1 MAQTTIVAP
10 EEPHY
15 TRADFTALRA
25 SLNKLD
31 ISFISDNYYTED
43 DLEELGCDSP
53 SDLQRRLD
61 EMRDH
66 LINRASAA
74 NPHIA
79 DALRNARKSAKWSKV
94 ALDFLFQAA
103 EFQSSQPQP
112 QDALTAWLKPRVSRH
127 LKAEGVRTLQ
137 DLVRLIEL
145 RGPSWWRPIPR
156 LGEGK
161 AASILRWLQRHEKT
175 LGRLTVTGTKTS
187 SDAGVPA
194 VVLDPMSSK
203 AVLVPLDGIR
213 LPAELDG
220 SAGINRAE
228 KFSLIYA
235 RNDLEAVQAYL
246 SKFRG
251 QAHTL
256 RAYQKELER
265 LLLWAIYKRHRPLSS
280 LLVDDC
286 EIYKL
291 FLAAPDPEW
300 IGPRAKRWSPR
311 WKPFEGPLSPASQ
324 QHAVTVIRGFF
335 GWLQDVRYLAG
346 NPWIAVANPRKEKPI
361 ESMQIEKAL
370 PEELWSALS
379 RQGGY
384 LDQAIARLPGD
395 QQAQMRLGK
404 AALLLIGHSGI
415 RREEAVLAK
424 RGRLK
429 MVEGTGIPLAELAVL
444 GKGLK
449 WRTVFLPGAVIQ
461 ALRDHWVDRGQDF
474 DDLQSYADSHLL
486 SPLII
491 PSTPQ
496 AVSKHLKEDSEQ
508 AHGFAPGSL
517 WRIVT
522 KTLKA
527 VAADGR
533 IEMTNQEREI
543 LRHRATHAL
552 RHTFATVAVGQ
563 DVPLDVMQ
571 KLLGHAS
578 LDTTSIYVQAERKRS
593 ITEMSKFFGGDKVAR

>member
-1 MAQTTIVAP
+1 MAQNTIVAP
-10 EEPHY
+10 EELHY

-31 ISFISDNYYTED
+31 IGFIVSNYYTED
-43 DLEELGCDSP
+43 DLEELGCESP
-53 SDLQRRLD
+53 GDLQRRLD
-61 EMRDH
+61 AMRDH

-79 DALRNARKSAKWSKV
+79 EALRNARKSARWSKV

-103 EFQSSQPQP
+103 EFQSTQPQL
-112 QDALTAWLKPRVSRH
+112 QDALTAWLKPRVARH
-127 LKAEGVRTLQ
+127 LQTEGIRTLQ

-145 RGPSWWRPIPR
+145 RGPTWWRPVPR

-161 AASILRWLQRHEKT
+161 AAAILRWLQRHEKT
-175 LGRLTVTGTKTS
+175 LGRLTVSGTKTT
-187 SDAGVPA
+187 SDVTLPA
-194 VVLDPMSSK
+194 VILDPMSTQ
-203 AVLVPLDGIR
+203 AVLAPLEGIR

-220 SAGINRAE
+220 STGLNRAQQ
-228 KFSLIYA
+228 FSLIYA

-246 SKFRG
+246 VKFKG
-251 QAHTL
+251 QSHTL
-256 RAYQKELER
+256 RAYRKELER
-265 LLLWAIYKRHRPLSS
+265 LLLWAIHKRCRPLSS

-286 EIYKL
+286 ELYKL
-291 FLAAPDPEW
+291 YLASPDPEW
-300 IGPRAKRWSPR
+300 IGPRTKRWSPR
-311 WKPFEGPLSPASQ
+311 WKPFEGALSPASQ
-324 QHAVTVIRGFF
+324 QHAVTIIRGFF

-346 NPWIAVANPRKEKPI
+346 NPWVAVGNPRKEKPI
-361 ESMQIEKAL
+361 ASMQIEKAL
-370 PEELWSALS
+370 PEELWAALS
-379 RQGGY
+379 REGGY
-384 LDQAIARLPGD
+384 LDQAIAHLPGNE
-395 QQAQMRLGK
+395 QAQMRLGK

-415 RREEAVLAK
+415 RREEAVTAK

-429 MVEGTGIPLAELAVL
+429 TIASAGIPLAELAVL

-449 WRTVFLPGAVIQ
+449 WRSVFLPGSVVQ
-461 ALRDHWVDRGQDF
+461 ALKDHWNDRGQDF
-474 DDLQSYADSHLL
+474 DDPNSYAESHLL
-486 SPLII
+486 SPIII

-496 AVSKHLKEDSEQ
+496 ASQKHLQENSNQ
-508 AHGFAPGSL
+508 AQGFAPGSL

-527 VAADGR
+527 VAAEER
-533 IEMTNQEREI
+533 IEMTDQEREI

-552 RHTFATVAVGQ
+552 RHTFASVAVSR

-571 KLLGHAS
+571 RLLGHAS

-593 ITEMSKFFGGDKVAR
+593 IAEMSRFFEVNDEG

>member
-1 MAQTTIVAP
+1 MAQNTIVAP

-31 ISFISDNYYTED
+31 ISFIASNYYTED

-53 SDLQRRLD
+53 SDLQGRLD
-61 EMRDH
+61 DMRDH

-79 DALRNARKSAKWSKV
+79 DALRNARKSAKWSKL
-94 ALDFLFQAA
+94 ALDYLFKAA

-161 AASILRWLQRHEKT
+161 AASILRWLGRHEKT
-175 LGRLTVTGTKTS
+175 LGRLTVTGTKTA
-187 SDAGVPA
+187 SDAGMPA

-220 SAGINRAE
+220 SQGINRAE
-228 KFSLIYA
+228 SFSLIYA

-246 SKFRG
+246 VKFTS
-251 QAHTL
+251 QPHTF
-256 RAYQKELER
+256 RAYKKELER

-286 EIYKL
+286 ELYKL
-291 FLAAPDPEW
+291 FLATPDSEW
-300 IGPRAKRWSPR
+300 IGPRTKRWSPR
-311 WKPFEGPLSPASQ
+311 WKPFEGALSPASQ

-335 GWLQDVRYLAG
+335 SWLQDVRYLAG
-346 NPWIAVANPRKEKPI
+346 NPWIAVANPRKERPL

-370 PEELWSALS
+370 PDELWSALS
-379 RQGGY
+379 RKGGY
-384 LDQAIARLPGD
+384 LDQAIANLPGD
-395 QQAQMRLGK
+395 LQAQMRLGK

-415 RREEAVLAK
+415 RREEAVTAK

-429 MVEGTGIPLAELAVL
+429 TVEGAKIPLAELAVL

-449 WRTVFLPGAVIQ
+449 WRTVFLPSSVIQ
-461 ALRDHWVDRGQDF
+461 ALKDHWVDRGQDF
-474 DDLQSYADSHLL
+474 DDLSYADSHLL

-496 AVSKHLKEDSEQ
+496 AASKHLQENSDQ

-522 KTLKA
+522 KTLKV

-533 IEMTNQEREI
+533 IVMTNQEREI
-543 LRHRATHAL
+543 LKHRATHAL
-552 RHTFATVAVGQ
+552 RHTFATTAVGNE
-563 DVPLDVMQ
+563 VPLDVMQ

-578 LDTTSIYVQAERKRS
+578 LDTTSIYVQAEKKRS
-593 ITEMSKFFGGDKVAR
+593 IAEMSRFFGGDKVGK

>member
-1 MAQTTIVAP
+1 MAQNTVVAP

-31 ISFISDNYYTED
+31 ISFIAGNYYTED
-43 DLEELGCDSP
+43 DLEELGCESP
-53 SDLQRRLD
+53 SDLQGRLD
-61 EMRDH
+61 DMRDH

-79 DALRNARKSAKWSKV
+79 DALRNARKSARWSKV

-103 EFQSSQPQP
+103 EFHSSQPQP
-112 QDALTAWLKPRVSRH
+112 SDSVTAWLKPRVAKH
-127 LKAEGVRTLQ
+127 LQAEGVRTLQ
-137 DLVRLIEL
+137 DLHRLIEL
-145 RGPSWWRPIPR
+145 RGPSWWRPVPR

-175 LGRLTVTGTKTS
+175 LGRLTVIGTKTA
-187 SDAGVPA
+187 SDAALPA
-194 VVLDPMSSK
+194 VVLDPHGTK
-203 AVLVPLDGIR
+203 AILVPLDGIR

-220 SAGINRAE
+220 STGINRAD

-246 SKFRG
+246 VKFKS
-251 QAHTL
+251 QSHTF

-265 LLLWAIYKRHRPLSS
+265 LLLWAIYKRRRPLSS
-280 LLVDDC
+280 LLIDDC
-286 EIYKL
+286 ELYKL

-300 IGPRAKRWSPR
+300 IGPRTKRWSPR

-324 QHAVTVIRGFF
+324 QHAVTIVRGFF
-335 GWLQDVRYLAG
+335 TWLQDVRYLAG

-361 ESMQIEKAL
+361 ESMQIDKAL
-370 PEELWSALS
+370 PEDLWKELS
-379 RQGGY
+379 REGGY
-384 LDQAIARLPGD
+384 LDQAIAHRPGNE
-395 QQAQMRLGK
+395 QAQMRLGK

-415 RREEAVLAK
+415 RREEAATAT

-429 MVEGTGIPLAELAVL
+429 MIVNAGIPLAELAVL
-444 GKGLK
+444 GKGLR
-449 WRTVFLPGAVIQ
+449 WRTVFMPDAAVQ
-461 ALRDHWVDRGQDF
+461 AIREHWEDRGQDF
-474 DDLQSYADSHLL
+474 DDLKSHADSHLL
-486 SPLII
+486 SPIII
-491 PSTPQ
+491 PSTPTASQ
-496 AVSKHLKEDSEQ
+496 KHLQEDSGQ
-508 AHGFAPGSL
+508 AHGFVPGSL

-522 KTLKA
+522 KTLKT
-527 VAADGR
+527 VADDQR

-552 RHTFATVAVGQ
+552 RHTFATVAVGNE
-563 DVPLDVMQ
+563 VPLDVMQ

-593 ITEMSKFFGGDKVAR
+593 IAEMSKFFGGDKQGK

>member
-1 MAQTTIVAP
+1 MAQNTIVAP

-31 ISFISDNYYTED
+31 IAFIAGNYYTED
-43 DLEELGCDSP
+43 DLEVLGCTSP

-61 EMRDH
+61 VMRDH

-79 DALRNARKSAKWSKV
+79 DALRNARKSARWSKV

-112 QDALTAWLKPRVSRH
+112 TDSVTAWLKPRVSRH
-127 LKAEGVRTLQ
+127 LKTEGVRTLQ

-161 AASILRWLQRHEKT
+161 AASILRWLGRHERT
-175 LGRLTVTGTKTS
+175 LGRLTVTGTKTA
-187 SDAGVPA
+187 SDNELPA

-220 SAGINRAE
+220 SQGINRAE
-228 KFSLIYA
+228 QFSLIYA

-246 SKFRG
+246 SKFHG

-256 RAYQKELER
+256 RAYKKELER
-265 LLLWAIYKRHRPLSS
+265 LLLWAIYKRRRPLSS

-286 EIYKL
+286 ELYKL

-300 IGPRAKRWSPR
+300 IGPRTKRWSPR

-324 QHAVTVIRGFF
+324 QYAVTVVRGFF
-335 GWLQDVRYLAG
+335 AWLQDVRYLAG
-346 NPWIAVANPRKEKPI
+346 NPWVAVSNPRKEKPI
-361 ESMQIEKAL
+361 ESLQIEKAL
-370 PEELWSALS
+370 PEELWAALS

-384 LDQAIARLPGD
+384 LDQAIANLPGD
-395 QQAQMRLGK
+395 LQAQMRLGK

-415 RREEAVLAK
+415 RREEAVTAK

-429 MVEGTGIPLAELAVL
+429 MIEGAGIPLAELAVL

-449 WRTVFLPGAVIQ
+449 WRTVFLPDAVIQ
-461 ALRDHWVDRGQDF
+461 ALKDHWADRGQDF
-474 DDLQSYADSHLL
+474 DDLKSYADSHLL

-491 PSTPQ
+491 PPTPQ
-496 AVSKHLKEDSEQ
+496 ATQKHLNEDSDQ
-508 AHGFAPGSL
+508 AHGFVPGSL

-527 VAADGR
+527 VASDHR
-533 IEMTNQEREI
+533 IEMTNQAREI
-543 LRHRATHAL
+543 LRRRATHAL

-563 DVPLDVMQ
+563 EVPLDVMQ

-593 ITEMSKFFGGDKVAR
+593 IAEMSKFFGGDKQGK

>member
-1 MAQTTIVAP
+1 MAQNTIVAP

-31 ISFISDNYYTED
+31 IAFIAGNYYTED

-53 SDLQRRLD
+53 SDLQGRLD
-61 EMRDH
+61 AMRDH

-74 NPHIA
+74 NPYIS
-79 DALRNARKSAKWSKV
+79 DALRNARKSAKWSKL
-94 ALDFLFQAA
+94 ALDYLFKAA

-127 LKAEGVRTLQ
+127 LQREGVRTLQ
-137 DLVRLIEL
+137 DLVRLVEL

-161 AASILRWLQRHEKT
+161 AGSILRWLVRHEKT
-175 LGRLTVTGTKTS
+175 LGRLTVTGTKTA
-187 SDAGVPA
+187 SDAGMPA

-220 SAGINRAE
+220 SQGINRAE
-228 KFSLIYA
+228 QFSLIYA

-246 SKFRG
+246 VKFTS
-251 QAHTL
+251 QPHTF
-256 RAYQKELER
+256 RAYKKELER
-265 LLLWAIYKRHRPLSS
+265 LLLWAIYKRRRPLSS

-286 EIYKL
+286 ELYKL

-311 WKPFEGPLSPASQ
+311 WKPFEGALSPASQ
-324 QHAVTVIRGFF
+324 QHAVTIIRCFF
-335 GWLQDVRYLAG
+335 GWLQDVRYLSG

-370 PEELWSALS
+370 PEELWTALS
-379 RQGGY
+379 REGGY
-384 LDQAIARLPGD
+384 LDQAIEHLPGD

-429 MVEGTGIPLAELAVL
+429 RVEGAGIPLAELAVL

-449 WRTVFLPGAVIQ
+449 WRTVFLPDQVIQ
-461 ALRDHWVDRGQDF
+461 ALREHWADRGQNF
-474 DDLQSYADSHLL
+474 DDLSYADSHLL
-486 SPLII
+486 SPIII

-496 AVSKHLKEDSEQ
+496 AASKHFQEDSEQ

-522 KTLKA
+522 KTLKT
-527 VAADGR
+527 VAADWR
-533 IEMTNQEREI
+533 IEMTNQERVI
-543 LRHRATHAL
+543 LKRRATHAL
-552 RHTFATVAVGQ
+552 RHTFATVAVGS

-593 ITEMSKFFGGDKVAR
+593 IAEMSRLFGGDKVVK

>member
-1 MAQTTIVAP
+1 MAQNTIVAP

-31 ISFISDNYYTED
+31 IAFIAGNYYTED

-53 SDLQRRLD
+53 SDLQGRLD
-61 EMRDH
+61 AMRDH

-74 NPHIA
+74 NPYIS
-79 DALRNARKSAKWSKV
+79 DALRNARKSAKWSKL
-94 ALDFLFQAA
+94 ALDYLFKAA

-112 QDALTAWLKPRVSRH
+112 TDSVTAWLKPRVSRH
-127 LKAEGVRTLQ
+127 LQAEGVRTLQ

-175 LGRLTVTGTKTS
+175 LGRLTVVGTKTA
-187 SDAGVPA
+187 SDGQLPA
-194 VVLDPMSSK
+194 VILDPLSSK
-203 AVLVPLDGIR
+203 TVLVPLDGIR

-220 SAGINRAE
+220 SQGINRAE

-246 SKFRG
+246 VKFKS
-251 QAHTL
+251 QSHTF

-265 LLLWAIYKRHRPLSS
+265 LLLWAIYKRRRPLSS

-286 EIYKL
+286 ELYKL
-291 FLAAPDPEW
+291 FLAGPDPEW
-300 IGPRAKRWSPR
+300 IGPRTKRWLPR
-311 WKPFEGPLSPASQ
+311 WKPFNGPLSSASQ

-335 GWLQDVRYLAG
+335 SWLQDVRYLGG

-361 ESMQIEKAL
+361 ESMQIDKAL
-370 PEELWSALS
+370 PEGLWAALS
-379 RQGGY
+379 LDGGY
-384 LDQAIARLPGD
+384 LDQAIEHLPGD
-395 QQAQMRLGK
+395 LQAQMRLGK

-415 RREEAVLAK
+415 RREEAVFAK
-424 RGRLK
+424 RGKLK
-429 MVEGTGIPLAELAVL
+429 RVEGAGIPLAELAVL

-449 WRTVFLPGAVIQ
+449 WRTVFLPDSVIQ
-461 ALRDHWVDRGQDF
+461 ALREHWADRGQDF
-474 DDLQSYADSHLL
+474 DDLNAYAESHLL
-486 SPLII
+486 SPIVI

-496 AVSKHLKEDSEQ
+496 AAKKHLQDNSDQ

-527 VAADGR
+527 VAADER

-543 LRHRATHAL
+543 LRNRATHAL
-552 RHTFATVAVGQ
+552 RHTFATTAVGN

-593 ITEMSKFFGGDKVAR
+593 IAEMSKFFGGDKVGK

>member
-1 MAQTTIVAP
+1 MAQNTVVAP

-31 ISFISDNYYTED
+31 IGFIANNYYTED
-43 DLEELGCDSP
+43 DLEELGCESP
-53 SDLQRRLD
+53 ADLQDRLD
-61 EMRDH
+61 DMRDH

-79 DALRNARKSAKWSKV
+79 DALRNARKSARWSKV

-112 QDALTAWLKPRVSRH
+112 TDSITAWLKPRVAKH
-127 LKAEGVRTLQ
+127 LQAEGVRTLA

-161 AASILRWLQRHEKT
+161 AASILRWLARHEKT
-175 LGRLTVTGTKTS
+175 LGRLTVAGTKTA
-187 SDAGVPA
+187 SDALMPA

-220 SAGINRAE
+220 SQGINRAD

-235 RNDLEAVQAYL
+235 RNDLEAIQAYL
-246 SKFRG
+246 VKFKS

-265 LLLWAIYKRHRPLSS
+265 LLLWAIYKRQRPLSS

-286 EIYKL
+286 ELYKV

-300 IGPRAKRWSPR
+300 IGPRTKRWSPR
-311 WKPFEGPLSPASQ
+311 WKPFEGALSPASQ

-335 GWLQDVRYLAG
+335 AWLQDVRYLAG
-346 NPWIAVANPRKEKPI
+346 NPWIAVANPKRERPI

-370 PEELWSALS
+370 PESLWKALS
-379 RQGGY
+379 REGGY
-384 LDQAIARLPGD
+384 LDQAIAHRPGNE
-395 QQAQMRLGK
+395 QAQMRLGK
-404 AALLLIGHSGI
+404 AALLLLGHSGI

-429 MVEGTGIPLAELAVL
+429 MVESAGIPLAELAVL

-449 WRTVFLPGAVIQ
+449 WRTVFLPGAVIE

-474 DDLQSYADSHLL
+474 YDLQSYADSHLL

-491 PSTPQ
+491 PSTPKATQ
-496 AVSKHLKEDSEQ
+496 KHMQEDSDQ

-522 KTLKA
+522 KTLKL
-527 VAADGR
+527 VASDER

-543 LRHRATHAL
+543 LKRRATHAL
-552 RHTFATVAVGQ
+552 RHTFATVAVGN

-593 ITEMSKFFGGDKVAR
+593 IAEMSKFFGGDKQGK